1 MSTEAHTPEATP
13 APVPGSAPAS
23 APRTRGRFVA
33 LAAAF
38 VLSALAVGGGTG
50 ALILANRTTSTPA
63 KPVAQKP
70 YLAPA
75 FGVRP
80 DGSHFGPL
88 DELLLPVPATDAP
101 GADETSLGNF
111 TVLTPSQYS
120 TAFLEEYRFLDAG
133 KRGDLQNRLG
143 LSALQGYAVAGYADG
158 DNGLAI
164 RVTLM
169 QETPAHRDSA
179 AAALRTLTGLTS
191 GYRTG
196 PNVSGYP
203 HAHCYFP
210 PNPFGSSSSLDRL
223 RCEDVEGDLLI
234 TMQVDGVSPIA
245 ESAATDFFRQQLT
258 RLATPAAQ
266 V

>member
-13 APVPGSAPAS
+13 APATEPAK
-23 APRTRGRFVA
+23 APRSRGRFVA

-38 VLSALAVGGGTG
+38 VLSAVAVGGGTG
-50 ALILANRTTSTPA
+50 ALILAARSSGTAA

-88 DELLLPVPATDAP
+88 DELLLPVPAADAP
-101 GADETSLGNF
+101 GADDTGLGGF
-111 TVLTPSQYS
+111 DVLAPSQYS
-120 TAFLEEYRFLDAG
+120 AAFLEEYRFLDAG
-133 KRGDLQNRLG
+133 KRGDLQSRLG
-143 LSALQGYAVAGYADG
+143 LSDLQGYAVAGYADS
-158 DNGLAI
+158 DDGLEFRI
-164 RVTLM
+164 SLM
-169 QETPAHRDSA
+169 QESPAHRDAASA
-179 AAALRTLTGLTS
+179 ALQRLASLTG
-191 GYRTG
+191 GYRAG
-196 PNVSGYP
+196 PTVTGYP

-210 PNPFGSSSSLDRL
+210 PNPFGASSSLERL

-245 ESAATDFFRQQLT
+245 QSAATDFLRQQLT

>member
-1 MSTEAHTPEATP
+1 VSTEAHTPEATP
-13 APVPGSAPAS
+13 TPGAESGT
-23 APRTRGRFVA
+23 APRPRGRFVA

-50 ALILANRTTSTPA
+50 ALILATRSSDTA

-88 DELLLPVPATDAP
+88 DELLLPVPSEDTL
-101 GADETSLGNF
+101 GADDSGLGGF
-111 TVLTPSQYS
+111 SVLTSGQYS
-120 TAFLEEYRFLDAG
+120 AAFLEEYRFLDAG
-133 KRGDLQNRLG
+133 KRDDVQNRLG
-143 LSALQGYAVAGYADG
+143 LSALQGYAVAGYADST
-158 DNGLAI
+158 DGLALRI
-164 RVTLM
+164 SLM
-169 QETPAHRDSA
+169 QESPAHRDAASA
-179 AAALRTLTGLTS
+179 ALQRLATLTG
-191 GYRTG
+191 GYRAG
-196 PNVSGYP
+196 PTVSGYP

-210 PNPFGSSSSLDRL
+210 PNPFGASSSLERL

-245 ESAATDFFRQQLT
+245 QSAATDFLRQQLT